1 MRTIYQMYKFVMT
14 SERNLPNSSYCFSPC
29 SKKCVNMFTIKFPQ
43 LTTVYIHA
51 IRIKQSGKG
60 VTITM
65 RKISKQI
72 IYNIITVCN
81 DYDKTKCTNLSLIL

>member
-1 MRTIYQMYKFVMT
+1 MYLTKPFQNIMRTIYQMYKFVMT

-29 SKKCVNMFTIKFPQ
+29 SKKCVNMLTIKFPQ

-51 IRIKQSGKG
+51 IRIKQGGKG

-72 IYNIITVCN
+72 I
-81 DYDKTKCTNLSLIL
+81 